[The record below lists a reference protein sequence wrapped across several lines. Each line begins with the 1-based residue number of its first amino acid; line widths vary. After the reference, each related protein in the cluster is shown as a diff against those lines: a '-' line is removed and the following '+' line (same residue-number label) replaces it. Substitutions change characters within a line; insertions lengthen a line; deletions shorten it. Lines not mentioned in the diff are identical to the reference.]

1 MAEPLSISLQPV
13 FHDDVLT
20 IAKIGGGAFLNDR
33 HTLVKELG
41 KVPYDHEGES
51 IPRFHQYLE
60 NWKVV
65 MVKAVD
71 DNSGDILGFAA
82 WGFRGLEP
90 NEIPTMEGA
99 PKKGEWNDETQDE
112 VEKATSD
119 GAEDK
124 VEPESKEGNDE
135 SLRQLEAITGGNM
148 EQMMEIIMPAGT
160 RCMFVAGLNVDPKY
174 QRRGVG
180 LKLLQWATETADRLG
195 LWIWVHSSE
204 GAVPAYA
211 KAGFKTFSYLGV
223 DLDEFAPA
231 PPPEGGKWGTY
242 QFSWMKYRGKTLTKN

>member
-1 MAEPLSISLQPV
+1 MSEPLSISLRPV
-13 FHDDVLT
+13 SHDDVLT
-20 IAKIGGGAFLNDR
+20 LAKIGGGAFANDR

-60 NWKVV
+60 NWKLV

-71 DNSGDILGFAA
+71 DTSGEILGFTA
-82 WGFRGLEP
+82 WVFRGLEP
-90 NEIPTMEGA
+90 EEIPVMEGA
-99 PKKGEWNDETQDE
+99 PEKGVWKDEKPDE
-112 VEKATSD
+112 AKETTSD
-119 GAEDK
+119 KSEDK
-124 VEPESKEGNDE
+124 VEPELKEGNDE
-135 SLRQLEAITGGNM
+135 SLVQLGAITDSNM
-148 EQMMEIIMPAGT
+148 EQMMNIIMPAGT
-160 RCMFVAGLNVDPKY
+160 RCMFLAGFSVDQKY

-180 LKLLQWATETADRLG
+180 LKLLQWGTQTADRLG

-204 GAVPAYA
+204 DAVPAYA
-211 KAGFKTFSYLGV
+211 KAGFKTFSYLGI

-242 QFSWMKYRGKTLTKN
+242 QFNWMKYYSKKPESA

>member
-1 MAEPLSISLQPV
+1 MAEPLSISLHPV
-13 FHDDVLT
+13 SHDDVLT
-20 IAKIGGGAFLNDR
+20 IAKIGGGAFLDDR

-71 DNSGDILGFAA
+71 DNSGDILGFTA
-82 WGFRGLEP
+82 WVFRGLEP
-90 NEIPTMEGA
+90 SEIPVLEGA
-99 PKKGEWNDETQDE
+99 LKQGEWKEEKSDE
-112 VEKATSD
+112 VKEIASD
-119 GAEDK
+119 GSEDK
-124 VEPESKEGNDE
+124 VEPVSKEENDE
-135 SLRQLEAITGGNM
+135 SLRQLAAITDSNM

-160 RCMFVAGLNVDPKY
+160 RCMFIAGLSVDRKY

-180 LKLLQWATETADRLG
+180 LKLLQWGTQIADRLG
-195 LWIWVHSSE
+195 IWIWVHSSE

-223 DLDEFAPA
+223 DLDEFASA

-242 QFSWMKYRGKTLTKN
+242 QFSWMKYRGKKLECT